1 MKTSLRPAATP
12 SPQRRSRP
20 SAKDRPYPKTRPS
33 GQHPRRQFLR
43 LAVGAAALPAV
54 SCNPEAQSYPSRPIT
69 MIAPF
74 PAGGGLDSVGR
85 IVAERM
91 RALIGQPIIIEN
103 VSGADGSI
111 GVGRAARARPDGY
124 TIVLGAMDTHVLN
137 GAFYTLP
144 YDVVTDFSPVSPL
157 VTQPIILFASKTLPA
172 KDVNGLIAWLKA
184 NPNKA
189 SAGIQTVGFRLRA
202 VFFQQETGTQFVLVP
217 YRGSAT
223 AIPDLMAGQ
232 IDLFFDAPIQ
242 LPLARSGSIQA
253 YAVTGDR
260 RLALA
265 PDIPTFGEMGL
276 AALADP
282 GWYGLFAPK
291 GTSRDI
297 ISKLNTAVV
306 AALADPAVRS
316 RLGDLGME
324 IFPRE
329 RQTPE
334 ALAALVKT
342 DAEKWWPIIKEFGIK
357 AE

>member
-1 MKTSLRPAATP
+1 
-12 SPQRRSRP
+12 
-20 SAKDRPYPKTRPS
+20 
-33 GQHPRRQFLR
+33 
-43 LAVGAAALPAV
+43 
-54 SCNPEAQSYPSRPIT
+54 
-69 MIAPF
+69 MIVPF

-91 RALIGQPIIIEN
+91 RGLIGQPVVIEN

-124 TIVLGAMDTHVLN
+124 TICLGITDTHVLN
-137 GAFYTLP
+137 GAFYSLP

-202 VFFQQETGTQFVLVP
+202 VFFQQQTGTQFALVP

-223 AIPDLMAGQ
+223 AIPDLLAGQ

-242 LPLARSGSIQA
+242 LSLMRSGSIQA
-253 YAVTGDR
+253 YAVTGET
-260 RLALA
+260 RLAQA

-276 AALADP
+276 AALSDS

-297 ISKLNTAVV
+297 ISKLNAAVV
-306 AALADPAVRS
+306 AALANPAVRS

-334 ALAALVKT
+334 ALAALVKA